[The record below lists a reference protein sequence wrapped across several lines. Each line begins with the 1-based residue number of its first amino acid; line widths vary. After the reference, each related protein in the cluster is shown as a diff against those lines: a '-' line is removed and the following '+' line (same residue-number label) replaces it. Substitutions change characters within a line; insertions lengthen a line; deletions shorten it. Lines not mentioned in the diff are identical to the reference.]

1 MARTRIGRPK
11 LCGWSCGRGKR
22 VFSSPEDSSAFYLV
36 DTGHIY
42 SEKRRQGHEV
52 DLSLSLKCEVQNEQ
66 AYSSS
71 SPQDF
76 MACKRECYIYSES
89 SAIKQVKFVYDIRK
103 KSRIFCGFTTL
114 LFLCRVIY
122 EMALL
127 EICLSVS

>member
-1 MARTRIGRPK
+1 VGRTRTGRPK

-22 VFSSPEDSSAFYLV
+22 VFSSPEDSSTFHLV

-42 SEKRRQGHEV
+42 SEKRRQVHEV
-52 DLSLSLKCEVQNEQ
+52 DLSLSPRGEVQNEQ

-71 SPQDF
+71 SPQDYL
-76 MACKRECYIYSES
+76 ACTRECYIYSES
-89 SAIKQVKFVYDIRK
+89 FAIKQVKFVYDIGK

-127 EICLSVS
+127 EMCLSVS